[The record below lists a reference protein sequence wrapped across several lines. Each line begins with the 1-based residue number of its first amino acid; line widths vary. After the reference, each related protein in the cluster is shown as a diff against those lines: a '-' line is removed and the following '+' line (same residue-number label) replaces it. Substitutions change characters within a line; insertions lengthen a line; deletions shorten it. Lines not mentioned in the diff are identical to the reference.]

1 MIKPE
6 QITELTQL
14 LSSLLVVDST
24 IAMSRIGTSRKN
36 GNQRETVEL
45 VKEFLQ
51 LNPELQRGCLRYAER
66 MRKGYR
72 RVKEIA

>member
-1 MIKPE
+1 MGSE
-6 QITELTQL
+6 QIIELNKL
-14 LSSLLVVDST
+14 LSSLLVVDGT
-24 IAMSRIGTSRKN
+24 IAMSKIGTSRKN
-36 GNQRETVEL
+36 GNQRETAEM

-72 RVKEIA
+72 RVKES

>member
-1 MIKPE
+1 
-6 QITELTQL
+6 
-14 LSSLLVVDST
+14 
-24 IAMSRIGTSRKN
+24 MSRIGTSRKD
-36 GNQRETVEL
+36 GNQKETVEL

-72 RVKEIA
+72 GVKGIA